1 MFVQGQDG
9 SKGDKGSPGSP
20 GNPGEPGLRGKDVS
34 KSSVDV
40 PAMCFF
46 RQNPSLFSFQGLTQK
61 ILSQIELRVYIKDM
75 KQTEMLTFR
84 CAFACFHH
92 AKGDYCSIIFSGN
105 IWKQRRPRNYG
116 NLCILNLSHSAH
128 NHHITHNFN

>member
-34 KSSVDV
+34 KSSADV
-40 PAMCFF
+40 PAMCYFF
-46 RQNPSLFSFQGLTQK
+46 RQNPSVFSFQRFTQK
-61 ILSQIELRVYIKDM
+61 FLRQIKFSLYTKDM
-75 KQTEMLTFR
+75 KQTEMSTFR

-92 AKGDYCSIIFSGN
+92 VGSDYCFIIFFREHLETKETKEL
-105 IWKQRRPRNYG
+105 W
-116 NLCILNLSHSAH
+116 
-128 NHHITHNFN
+128 